1 MDAYSRRIIGWS
13 IDSRQDTALVINAL
27 DMAIGNRRPAPGVI
41 VHADHGTQFTSWVF
55 GERLCAAGLM
65 PSFGTVGDCLD
76 NAMMESFW
84 SSMQIELLKRKTC
97 NTRVELA
104 NAIFDYIEIFHNRR
118 RRHSALGYL
127 SPTEFELRSTGTTP
141 TRLKR
146 HTHGRNQ
153 IVGQVKLSPI
163 RAAGPTERFEDHVKD
178 IDLVLDM
185 VGSETVDRSWSVLS
199 PNGAVVSVADAAIES
214 KIPAGLRGYFVNAQP
229 DATRLKAI
237 AEQVAKGEF
246 QYKIAQVFPFKELL
260 QAIEVQ
266 RAGGNIGTL
275 IVDFQRA

>member
-1 MDAYSRRIIGWS
+1 
-13 IDSRQDTALVINAL
+13 
-27 DMAIGNRRPAPGVI
+27 
-41 VHADHGTQFTSWVF
+41 
-55 GERLCAAGLM
+55 
-65 PSFGTVGDCLD
+65 
-76 NAMMESFW
+76 
-84 SSMQIELLKRKTC
+84 
-97 NTRVELA
+97 
-104 NAIFDYIEIFHNRR
+104 
-118 RRHSALGYL
+118 
-127 SPTEFELRSTGTTP
+127 
-141 TRLKR
+141 
-146 HTHGRNQ
+146 
-153 IVGQVKLSPI
+153 VGQVQLSPI

-260 QAIEVQ
+260 QAVEVGSRGQ
-266 RAGGNIGTL
+266 HRHAHCGLPACLNTKGKELHLDCLTAGQNPAVINCPL
-275 IVDFQRA
+275 R